1 MPKKRPRHHSQ
12 RRTTHTMT
20 NKEEFIKLAKTHIKR
35 PGIDHLLEM
44 MAAHDFFTAP
54 ASTRFHGSY
63 EGGLVE
69 HSLNVYDE
77 LYRLVIFYKIEP
89 YPLETIAIVSLFHDL
104 CKMDY
109 YKIDYRNRKN
119 EQGKW
124 ERVPYYTCDDQF
136 PLGHGEKSVM
146 ILQQYINLTMT
157 EIMAINWHMGFS
169 DIRTHEFSGIN
180 AIGGAMEKYPLVV
193 LMHMADLAATYFDE
207 GRPEQQ

>member
-1 MPKKRPRHHSQ
+1 
-12 RRTTHTMT
+12 MT

-77 LYRLVIFYKIEP
+77 LYRLVVF
-89 YPLETIAIVSLFHDL
+89 
-104 CKMDY
+104 

-180 AIGGAMEKYPLVV
+180 AIDGAMEKYPLVV